1 MNVKHPINNK
11 NTQISQNALKEA
23 HKIVVADLTNA
34 LVKMKPNQ
42 SVRLN
47 GIGTFTKKKRTM
59 QVNLEKTPNG
69 KPNKLYGKT
78 IQYYTITF
86 KTSQTLKRAIDK

>member
-1 MNVKHPINNK
+1 MIKSSNNK
-11 NTQISQNALKEA
+11 QISQNALKEA
-23 HKIVVADLTNA
+23 YKIVQTDLLETLA
-34 LVKMKPNQ
+34 KMKAGQ

-47 GIGTFTKKKRTM
+47 GIGTFTKKKQTM
-59 QVNLEKTPNG
+59 KVNFEKIPNG

-86 KTSQTLKRAIDK
+86 KSSQTLKRAIDK